1 MYHLYRPDPTHKWK
15 VSATP
20 PSTSVGDD
28 LLHPMTSPTRAA
40 AIVRRVQLN
49 AAIERERAA
58 AKKKKAKPRGAPGHP
73 NSGRKK
79 TGNKKVRVVLTVPP
93 EIAALI
99 PGNRNE
105 YGNAAVREKLERD
118 GFVDDPFSDY

>member
-1 MYHLYRPDPTHKWK
+1 MYHLYRTNPNHKWK

-28 LLHPMTSPTRAA
+28 LLHPMTSPTREA

-49 AAIERERAA
+49 AAIERERVA

-79 TGNKKVRVVLTVPP
+79 TGNVKVRVVLTVPP
-93 EIAALI
+93 DIAALI

-105 YGNAAVREKLERD
+105 YGNKAVREKLERD
-118 GFVDDPFSDY
+118 GMLEETNLI